1 VTEQEAVAGQEA
13 EPVGEMPEKPAGLV
27 VPPKPVPVEHTPKQ
41 RLDRVF
47 AVMKEEGVDFRAIP
61 IRLTQGMRGTFI
73 ADIDA
78 VDIRTGQPLQ
88 RG

>member
-1 VTEQEAVAGQEA
+1 MSGQEVVA
-13 EPVGEMPEKPAGLV
+13 ADETPEKPAGLV
-27 VPPKPVPVEHTPKQ
+27 VPPEPVPVERTPKQ
-41 RLDRVF
+41 RLDRVL
-47 AVMKEEGVDFRAIP
+47 AVMQEEHLDFRAIP
-61 IRLTQGMRGTFI
+61 IRMTQGMRGTFI